1 MGNASHIRKYF
12 CNHLYDFFALDFHT
26 GIEVFEITYNLY
38 LLEF

>member
-12 CNHLYDFFALDFHT
+12 CNHLHDFSAMDFHT
-26 GIEVFEITYNLY
+26 GLEVFEITYNLY